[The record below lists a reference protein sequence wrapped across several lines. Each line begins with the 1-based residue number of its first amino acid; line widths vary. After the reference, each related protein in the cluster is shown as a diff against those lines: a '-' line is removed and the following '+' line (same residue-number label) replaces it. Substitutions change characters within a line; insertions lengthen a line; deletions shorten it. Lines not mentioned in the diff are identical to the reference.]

1 MPTEKHDTQVV
12 DDAAAQER
20 ETLIDEYAF
29 RGTGQASCIY
39 MAAPWHLVQR
49 AGIDPRSHLGRGLR
63 WLFSLTWPFLGA
75 LIVGLV
81 AGGLSAA
88 AILSWAAVAIVFAC
102 GTIWEPAAYSDP
114 QAIDVGLLRAMAD
127 TQALR
132 VLVARERWWGLVRFA
147 LASLG
152 FAVVLAALVV
162 ASPWGDWSKVPPGST
177 FLLAVLYYWVGEMIM
192 FGLFNVGTNRYLAD
206 QRYELHAYRPIDS
219 PVIQGSLRNSNALF
233 GTLVIWSMLYLFFAL
248 VLIPADS
255 GVLPNFVLMILGAC
269 FGLRIAEIASNRWM
283 VSRIVSHEKARRLE
297 ELDTQ
302 IDALMAQVPDLSPD
316 DERKLRLLRES
327 YDATR
332 DSPTTS
338 APKTVAGQLARAA
351 IVPTVAFIAMAAAE
365 SYVGRVLNKILDR
378 FGG

>member
-20 ETLIDEYAF
+20 ETLIDEFAF

-206 QRYELHAYRPIDS
+206 QRYELHAAPSTARSSRCRDRRP
-219 PVIQGSLRNSNALF
+219 RR
-233 GTLVIWSMLYLFFAL
+233 GT
-248 VLIPADS
+248 P
-255 GVLPNFVLMILGAC
+255 GG
-269 FGLRIAEIASNRWM
+269 RAS
-283 VSRIVSHEKARRLE
+283 
-297 ELDTQ
+297 
-302 IDALMAQVPDLSPD
+302 
-316 DERKLRLLRES
+316 
-327 YDATR
+327 
-332 DSPTTS
+332 
-338 APKTVAGQLARAA
+338 ARAA
-351 IVPTVAFIAMAAAE
+351 GAPPRSTDTGRAAGRHRCGRPRSRCGARPSPAGRRRAE
-365 SYVGRVLNKILDR
+365 AGKRRPR
-378 FGG
+378 FGSPNATTPPRGTVRPPRCG